1 MVDKVRLVAASGS
14 LGADV
19 GDQGRPELGGHQ
31 AVEDEVGGAVDQG
44 DDLQDLSKWNIT
56 RVEELGAED
65 RGEHS
70 QNSLQMLKHYALYYN
85 FGNMNRNRQISILR
99 DP

>member
-31 AVEDEVGGAVDQG
+31 AVEDEVDGAVGEDHHVHQ
-44 DDLQDLSKWNIT
+44 LSQWVVARNK
-56 RVEELGAED
+56 ELLP
-65 RGEHS
+65 
-70 QNSLQMLKHYALYYN
+70 QNC
-85 FGNMNRNRQISILR
+85 
-99 DP
+99 

>member
-1 MVDKVRLVAASGS
+1 MKLKSM
-14 LGADV
+14 
-19 GDQGRPELGGHQ
+19 
-31 AVEDEVGGAVDQG
+31 DEVDLPQG
-44 DDLQDLSKWNIT
+44 SVAL
-56 RVEELGAED
+56 EEKLFPVYG
-65 RGEHS
+65 REHS